1 MIEIM
6 NKMLKDY
13 DRKIRELE
21 IQLEDQKITNPA
33 HMLYKELNWTLAKK
47 EAVQD
52 VLNEYYRKSDEKEQK
67 IQAAKSLI
75 DEMLAKG
82 YRKNKIVE
90 SVYKTGIPMCTA
102 VRLFLQR
109 CSQLL
114 AETPV
119 QTLGGH

>member
-6 NKMLKDY
+6 KKMLKNY
-13 DRKIRELE
+13 DMEIEKFEL
-21 IQLEDQKITNPA
+21 QLKDQKITNPA

-52 VLNEYYRKSDEKEQK
+52 VLNEYYRKSDEKEKK
-67 IQAAKSLI
+67 IQAAKTLI

-82 YRKNKIVE
+82 YRKNKIIE
-90 SVYKTGIPMCTA
+90 AVYKTGIPMCTA

-109 CSQLL
+109 CSLLL

-119 QTLGGH
+119 QKLGGH